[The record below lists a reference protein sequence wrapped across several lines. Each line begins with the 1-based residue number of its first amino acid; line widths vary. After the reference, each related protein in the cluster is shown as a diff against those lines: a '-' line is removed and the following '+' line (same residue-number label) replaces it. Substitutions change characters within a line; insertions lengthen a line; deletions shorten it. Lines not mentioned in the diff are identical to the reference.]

1 MEMSSGHGFMLLF
14 ISTLPSQASGLLFVA
29 VMDGLAGKAH
39 KASLFL
45 FKKMCVSVIELAPIL

>member
-14 ISTLPSQASGLLFVA
+14 ISTLPSQASGLLFVV

-39 KASLFL
+39 NVFFCS
-45 FKKMCVSVIELAPIL
+45 KKCV